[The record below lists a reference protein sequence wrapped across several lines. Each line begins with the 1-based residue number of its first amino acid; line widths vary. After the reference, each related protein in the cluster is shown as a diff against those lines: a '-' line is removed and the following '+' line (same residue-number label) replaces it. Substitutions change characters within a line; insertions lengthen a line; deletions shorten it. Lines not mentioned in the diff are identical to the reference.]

1 MEVVLKREDFIDLGL
16 VATNCNG
23 QKLNISINEALDFDL
38 CYTFEKCHI
47 EVKQLIKKV
56 LLHNEESE
64 QEAPTEYEVKL
75 VNGNIFTENGKTFE
89 NLGLKRGL
97 IYYAYSRYL
106 LINEF
111 NDSAVGQKTQNFQ
124 FSVPKTYQELKSM
137 SDKYRNMAK
146 AAMLSTYEWIALNR
160 SEFPQLANCLDLDNC
175 YCGNKNK
182 DSFCSVNTTGYQLKS
197 RNIKK
202 RY

>member
-1 MEVVLKREDFIDLGL
+1 MEVVLKPEDFINLGL
-16 VATNCNG
+16 VAPNCKIE
-23 QKLNISINEALDFDL
+23 KLNIAINEALDFDL
-38 CYTFEKCHI
+38 CYAFEKCHI

-56 LLHNEESE
+56 LLYNPESE
-64 QEAPTEYEVKL
+64 EPAPTEYEIKL
-75 VNGNIFTENGKTFE
+75 VNGVVFTENDKTFE

-111 NDSAVGQKTQNFQ
+111 NDTATGQKTQNFQ

-146 AAMLSTYEWIALNR
+146 AAMLSTYEYIAKNR
-160 SEFPQLANCLDLDNC
+160 NEFPQLVRCLNLSDC
-175 YCGNKNK
+175 YCGRDNY
-182 DSFCSVNTTGYQLKS
+182 DSPCSINTTGYQLKS